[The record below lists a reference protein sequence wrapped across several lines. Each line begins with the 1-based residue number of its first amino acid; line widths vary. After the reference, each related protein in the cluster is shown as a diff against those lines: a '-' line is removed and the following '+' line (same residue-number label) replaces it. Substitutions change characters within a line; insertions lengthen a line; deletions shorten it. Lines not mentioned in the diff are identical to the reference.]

1 MELLTFIFK
10 NPLVIAHWILW
21 DLDNVEPCVRSDKLI
36 SKVDVHITVRQAML
50 SKPEYRISHKAAST
64 IIAPTLLIGVGT
76 GSDSIP
82 DTDAISNEVY
92 RRVDIRVPPSRRL
105 RSRLLNFFGR
115 SRFTTGRIALKL
127 IHDQLANMAPVAF
140 EPLRLTDS
148 GILLASGFT
157 LSQLSR
163 EIPIHGIHV
172 PPLGCEDEDRPDD
185 DPEESEVEDPAY
197 PGRAPLVDNMGPV
210 DVDRLLIHAES
221 DVDMPAVLCGAYE
234 AFEIAFQRAKVQA
247 VDFTLDAEDLEFGR

>member
-1 MELLTFIFK
+1 MG
-10 NPLVIAHWILW
+10 
-21 DLDNVEPCVRSDKLI
+21 SDKLVR
-36 SKVDVHITVRQAML
+36 KVDVYVTFRETIL
-50 SKPEYRISHKAAST
+50 SKQEHMISHKAAST
-64 IIAPTLLIGVGT
+64 IIAPTLLIGIAT
-76 GSDSIP
+76 GGDSIP

-105 RSRLLNFFGR
+105 RSRLFNVFRR
-115 SRFTTGRIALKL
+115 SRFTTSRIALKL

-140 EPLRLTDS
+140 KPLRLTDS

-197 PGRAPLVDNMGPV
+197 PVRAPLVDDMRPV
-210 DVDRLLIHAES
+210 DVD
-221 DVDMPAVLCGAYE
+221 
-234 AFEIAFQRAKVQA
+234 
-247 VDFTLDAEDLEFGR
+247 